1 MESKCSV
8 MINKRRKDMLFENS
22 KNVRGLFSMESLS
35 SPTLE
40 ENKKWSIVGGIQW
53 DNGYGRC
60 RKNL

>member
-22 KNVRGLFSMESLS
+22 KNLRGLFSMESLS

-40 ENKKWSIVGGIQW
+40 NRKWSIVGGIQW

-60 RKNL
+60 SKHL

>member
-22 KNVRGLFSMESLS
+22 KYVRGLFSTESLS
-35 SPTLE
+35 CPIP
-40 ENKKWSIVGGIQW
+40 ENRKWSIVGGIQW

>member
-1 MESKCSV
+1 MESMCSV

-22 KNVRGLFSMESLS
+22 KNLRGLFSMESLS

-40 ENKKWSIVGGIQW
+40 NRKRSIVGGIQW